1 MVASGA
7 GRSTAG
13 RCRVLALSATAAH
26 RLRTACQ
33 WIRARASVAYYQPN
47 LAPNLFSLGGKVK
60 LMQGR
65 RHGFWQ
71 CWLHYNRTRDRSRH
85 TVDGSSK
92 LVPATQFALGERL
105 EMKPCHVLVPRV
117 AVGAVRRTCWAAVTS
132 RPKILLGPS
141 HPAPPSHTH
150 MLHHHEPGYVSPST
164 PLNYTTRFAR
174 SSS

>member
-7 GRSTAG
+7 GRATAG
-13 RCRVLALSATAAH
+13 RCRVLALSTTAAH
-26 RLRTACQ
+26 RLRTSCQ

-47 LAPNLFSLGGKVK
+47 LAPNSFSLGGKVNA
-60 LMQGR
+60 R
-65 RHGFWQ
+65 AVPWFWQ

-85 TVDGSSK
+85 NVDDSSK

-117 AVGAVRRTCWAAVTS
+117 TLWAMAVRRTCSAMATS
-132 RPKILLGPS
+132 PSSLRGPS